1 MDALS
6 RLGNTRMLAPRPNL
20 DVSAMTEP
28 AAVRQITTAL
38 SFAYPVLAHFAIA
51 RNSAGLTIAALTL
64 LAAISLLPGLAR
76 GAAAAWLAV
85 PIIAAV
91 CWWLSGVDQPLLP
104 LYLPPIIVPAF
115 LAFVFGN
122 TLRPGRTPL
131 ISQLIRLLHAAG
143 EEPEP
148 AVWSYARRLTATW
161 TALFV
166 ALATFNLLLAAL
178 AEPDGLLR
186 ASGIDPGLAVSHE
199 VWSLFT
205 NLIEYLLV
213 AAFFVIE
220 YAYRRQK
227 FPRQPYRNM
236 FDFLRRMAAAM
247 PRLIRRSQ

>member
-1 MDALS
+1 
-6 RLGNTRMLAPRPNL
+6 
-20 DVSAMTEP
+20 MTEP
-28 AAVRQITTAL
+28 AAVRQVTTAL

-51 RNSAGLTIAALTL
+51 RNSAALTIAALTL
-64 LAAISLLPGLAR
+64 LAAIALLPGLAR

-85 PIIAAV
+85 PPVGAA
-91 CWWLSGVDQPLLP
+91 CWWLSSVDQPVLP

-115 LAFVFGN
+115 LAYVFGN

-131 ISQLIRLLHAAG
+131 ISQLIRLLQPPG
-143 EEPEP
+143 EEPEA
-148 AVWSYARRLTATW
+148 AVWSYARGLTATW

-213 AAFFVIE
+213 AAFFAIE

>member
-1 MDALS
+1 
-6 RLGNTRMLAPRPNL
+6 
-20 DVSAMTEP
+20 MTEP
-28 AAVRQITTAL
+28 AAVRQVTTAL

-51 RNSAGLTIAALTL
+51 RNSAALTIAALTL
-64 LAAISLLPGLAR
+64 LAAIALLPGLAR

-85 PIIAAV
+85 PLVGAA
-91 CWWLSGVDQPLLP
+91 CWWLSSVDQPVLP

-115 LAFVFGN
+115 LAYVFGN

-131 ISQLIRLLHAAG
+131 ISQLIRLLQPPG
-143 EEPEP
+143 EEPEA
-148 AVWSYARRLTATW
+148 AVWSYARGLTATW

-213 AAFFVIE
+213 AAFFAIE

>member
-1 MDALS
+1 
-6 RLGNTRMLAPRPNL
+6 
-20 DVSAMTEP
+20 MTEP

-64 LAAISLLPGLAR
+64 LATISLLPGLAR

-85 PIIAAV
+85 PLIGAAY
-91 CWWLSGVDQPLLP
+91 WWLSGVEQPVLP

-115 LAFVFGN
+115 LAYVFGN

-131 ISQLIRLLHAAG
+131 ISQLISLLHAPG
-143 EEPEP
+143 DEPES
-148 AVWSYARRLTATW
+148 AVWSYARRLTTAW

-166 ALATFNLLLAAL
+166 TFAAFNLVLAAL

-186 ASGIDPGLAVSHE
+186 ASGIEPPLAVSHE
-199 VWSLFT
+199 LWSLFT
-205 NLIEYLLV
+205 NLIEYLMV

-220 YAYRRQK
+220 YAYRRQR

-236 FDFLRRMAAAM
+236 FDFLRRMVAVM
-247 PRLIRRSQ
+247 PRMRRSQ

>member
-1 MDALS
+1 
-6 RLGNTRMLAPRPNL
+6 
-20 DVSAMTEP
+20 MTEP
-28 AAVRQITTAL
+28 AAVRQVTTAL
-38 SFAYPVLAHFAIA
+38 SFAYPVLAHFAVA
-51 RNSAGLTIAALTL
+51 RNSAALTIAALTL
-64 LAAISLLPGLAR
+64 LAAILLLPGLAR
-76 GAAAAWLAV
+76 GSAAAWLAV
-85 PIIAAV
+85 PLVGAAY
-91 CWWLSGVDQPLLP
+91 WWLSSVAQPVLP

-115 LAFVFGN
+115 LACVFGN

-131 ISQLIRLLHAAG
+131 ISQLIRLLQPPG

-213 AAFFVIE
+213 AAFFAIE

>member
-1 MDALS
+1 
-6 RLGNTRMLAPRPNL
+6 
-20 DVSAMTEP
+20 MTEP

-38 SFAYPVLAHFAIA
+38 SLAYPVLAHLAIA
-51 RNSAGLTIAALTL
+51 RNSAALTIAALTL

-76 GAAAAWLAV
+76 GAATAWLAV
-85 PIIAAV
+85 PLVGAAY
-91 CWWLSGVDQPLLP
+91 WWLSSIEQPVVL

-115 LAFVFGN
+115 LACVFGN

-131 ISQLIRLLHAAG
+131 ISQLIRLLHAPG
-143 EEPEP
+143 DEPDSG
-148 AVWSYARRLTATW
+148 VWPYARRLTGAW

-205 NLIEYLLV
+205 NLIEYLIV
-213 AAFFVIE
+213 AAFFAVE

-236 FDFLRRMAAAM
+236 FDFLRRMLAAM
-247 PRLIRRSQ
+247 PRIRGSQ

>member
-1 MDALS
+1 VDALS
-6 RLGNTRMLAPRPNL
+6 RLGNTRMLAPRPNP
-20 DVSAMTEP
+20 DVSAMTES
-28 AAVRQITTAL
+28 AAVRQVTTAL

-64 LAAISLLPGLAR
+64 LAAILLLPGLAR

-85 PIIAAV
+85 PLVGAAY
-91 CWWLSGVDQPLLP
+91 WWLSSVDQPVLP

-115 LAFVFGN
+115 LAYVFGN

-131 ISQLIRLLHAAG
+131 ISQLIRLLHASG

-148 AVWSYARRLTATW
+148 AVWSYARRLTAAW
-161 TALFV
+161 TAMFV
-166 ALATFNLLLAAL
+166 VLATFNLLLAAL

-186 ASGIDPGLAVSHE
+186 ASGIEPPFAISHE
-199 VWSLFT
+199 TWSLFT

-220 YAYRRQK
+220 YAYRRQR

-236 FDFLRRMAAAM
+236 LDFLRRTAAAM
-247 PRLIRRSQ
+247 PRIRRPQ